1 MRGITLNIKSLF
13 HRPEHFTL
21 PDSSLSPA
29 EKASRKW
36 DAREGEIIEQNY
48 NLRRILIGL
57 IIVVVAL
64 AAALSYKAI
73 SENYLVYVVETDIK
87 TGEVRNVGTANK
99 MENYKPNE
107 QVYNYFIRQFVKD
120 VRSVPLD
127 EVVYKNQLKEAYG
140 FLTKDGANVL
150 QTRFQSEKRAELLGK
165 STVQVT
171 INSVLPMDG
180 GKSYQV
186 RWIEVEYQINGG
198 ANGSKK
204 VTPYTGMFTVE
215 NIKTDDKEQLKVN
228 PLGMYISDFRWEQ
241 DEAGNAE
248 KNAQANNNSKDGNL
262 SVKSF
267 LNK

>member
-1 MRGITLNIKSLF
+1 MNIKSLF
-13 HRPEHFTL
+13 HRPEHFSQ

-29 EKASRKW
+29 EQASRKW

-48 NLRRILIGL
+48 NLRKLLIGL
-57 IIVVVAL
+57 MVVVVVL
-64 AAALSYKAI
+64 GAALSYKAI

-99 MENYKPNE
+99 MENYQPNE

-120 VRSVPLD
+120 IRSVPLD

-150 QTRFQSEKRAELLGK
+150 QTRFQTEKRAEKLGK

-171 INSVLPMDG
+171 IQSVLPMDG

-186 RWIEVEYQINGG
+186 RWVEVEYLVTGNGG
-198 ANGSKK
+198 GSKK

-215 NIKTDDKEQLKVN
+215 NIKTEDKDQLKVN
-228 PLGMYISDFRWEQ
+228 PLGMYISDFRYEQ
-241 DEAGNAE
+241 DEAANAE
-248 KNAQANNNSKDGNL
+248 VPQDNKASQTSK
-262 SVKSF
+262 K
-267 LNK
+267 

>member
-1 MRGITLNIKSLF
+1 M
-13 HRPEHFTL
+13 
-21 PDSSLSPA
+21 
-29 EKASRKW
+29 
-36 DAREGEIIEQNY
+36 
-48 NLRRILIGL
+48 
-57 IIVVVAL
+57 
-64 AAALSYKAI
+64 
-73 SENYLVYVVETDIK
+73 
-87 TGEVRNVGTANK
+87 
-99 MENYKPNE
+99 
-107 QVYNYFIRQFVKD
+107 
-120 VRSVPLD
+120 
-127 EVVYKNQLKEAYG
+127 
-140 FLTKDGANVL
+140 
-150 QTRFQSEKRAELLGK
+150 
-165 STVQVT
+165 QVT
-171 INSVLPMDG
+171 INAVLPMDG

>member
-1 MRGITLNIKSLF
+1 MNIKSLF
-13 HRPEHFTL
+13 HRPEHFTM

-48 NLRRILIGL
+48 NLRRLLIGL
-57 IIVVVAL
+57 MIVIVVLGV
-64 AAALSYKAI
+64 ALSYKAI

-99 MENYKPNE
+99 MENYQPSE

-120 VRSVPLD
+120 IRSVPLD

-150 QTRFQSEKRAELLGK
+150 QNRFTTEKRAEKLGK
-165 STVQVT
+165 STVQIT
-171 INSVLPMDG
+171 IQSVLPMDG

-186 RWIEVEYQINGG
+186 RWVEVEYAVNGNGG
-198 ANGSKK
+198 GGSKS
-204 VTPYTGMFTVE
+204 VTPYTGMFTIE

-228 PLGMYISDFRWEQ
+228 PLGMYISDFRYEQ
-241 DEAGNAE
+241 DEAAKAE
-248 KNAQANNNSKDGNL
+248 IPKDSKVAQK
-262 SVKSF
+262 K
-267 LNK
+267 